1 MNHVISYANWEGA
14 SVSEQ
19 HVFILKC
26 PLVATVT
33 LITFR
38 ELHFQALR
46 TVYRCK
52 NFCGFKLHNIKC
64 NI

>member
-1 MNHVISYANWEGA
+1 MYHVISYANWQGA

-33 LITFR
+33 LISFPSVNFR
-38 ELHFQALR
+38 ELHFQGLR
-46 TVYRCK
+46 TVYRC
-52 NFCGFKLHNIKC
+52 KLHNIKC